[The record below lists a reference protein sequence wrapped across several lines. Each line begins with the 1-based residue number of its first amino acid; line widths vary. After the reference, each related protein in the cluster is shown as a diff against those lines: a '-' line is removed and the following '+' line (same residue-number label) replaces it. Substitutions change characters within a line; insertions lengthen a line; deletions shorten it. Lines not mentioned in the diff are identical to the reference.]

1 MRDYSGYSRGNW
13 GNHPRGPMHMRGG
26 MWWLPLAFIFGFFL
40 LTKTFWLIAPL
51 LLFGVLAFV
60 VAPAAIRGL
69 GWAAKTFNSS
79 ESAQAWR
86 DGMRERMRE
95 SSEKAKMD
103 STYTPSRVAEQDDTT
118 VADKPKRRPMYIIGD
133 DGELIEVDENGTPR
147 NQEPPQY
154 V

>member
-1 MRDYSGYSRGNW
+1 M
-13 GNHPRGPMHMRGG
+13 
-26 MWWLPLAFIFGFFL
+26 PLAFVFGFFL

-51 LLFGVLAFV
+51 LLFGVLAFI

-79 ESAQAWR
+79 ESTQAWR
-86 DGMRERMRE
+86 DGMRERMRD
-95 SSEKAKMD
+95 SSEKAKVD
-103 STYTPSRVAEQDDTT
+103 STYTPSRATDQPEVV
-118 VADKPKRRPMYIIGD
+118 VADKQKRRPMYVIGD

-147 NQEPPQY
+147 NQEPPPY